1 MSTAVKKADPRK
13 RDVHKTTSR
22 WPVTVAAV
30 LAILA
35 VILALFL
42 VLRRHENDVVSFQ
55 GSPTD
60 VVIESSAGLVIVVP
74 ADGNQVQVSRRA
86 KWTLFKPDMSVG
98 VEGGSLVVKADCVGP
113 SFICDVQYRVSV
125 PSTVSVR
132 VVGGAGNVQIDGIGG
147 KVDVQ
152 TSSGDV
158 ALTNLTSDVKVRTTS
173 GDLSLGRWR
182 ASSTSPPTAA
192 SITGSSITSP
202 AIQTGT
208 SSGDT
213 SLNVTGSADRIG
225 AGSSSGDITLVVPD
239 LAYQVDAKSASG
251 DAQVDVTQSADAS
264 RTITA
269 TTGSGQISITRG

>member
-1 MSTAVKKADPRK
+1 MSTAVKKADKKADARK
-13 RDVHKTTSR
+13 RDAHKAASR

-35 VILALFL
+35 VILAAFL

-55 GSPTD
+55 GSPTE
-60 VVIESSAGLVIVVP
+60 VVIDSTAGLVIVVP

-86 KWTLFKPDMSVG
+86 KWTLFKPDMGVA

-132 VVGGAGNVQIDGIGG
+132 VVGGPGNVQIGSIGG

-158 ALTNLTSDVKVRTTS
+158 ALDEPRF
-173 GDLSLGRWR
+173 RR
-182 ASSTSPPTAA
+182 
-192 SITGSSITSP
+192 
-202 AIQTGT
+202 Q
-208 SSGDT
+208 
-213 SLNVTGSADRIG
+213 G
-225 AGSSSGDITLVVPD
+225 AHHL
-239 LAYQVDAKSASG
+239 
-251 DAQVDVTQSADAS
+251 
-264 RTITA
+264 R
-269 TTGSGQISITRG
+269 

>member
-1 MSTAVKKADPRK
+1 MVSTAVKKADKKADARK
-13 RDVHKTTSR
+13 RDAHKAASR

-35 VILALFL
+35 VILAAFL

-55 GSPTD
+55 GSPTE
-60 VVIESSAGLVIVVP
+60 VVIDSTAGLVIVVP

-86 KWTLFKPDMSVG
+86 KWTLFKPDMSVA

-132 VVGGAGNVQIDGIGG
+132 VVGGPGNVQIGSIGG

-158 ALTNLTSDVKVRTTS
+158 ALDEPRF
-173 GDLSLGRWR
+173 RR
-182 ASSTSPPTAA
+182 
-192 SITGSSITSP
+192 
-202 AIQTGT
+202 Q
-208 SSGDT
+208 
-213 SLNVTGSADRIG
+213 G
-225 AGSSSGDITLVVPD
+225 AHHL
-239 LAYQVDAKSASG
+239 
-251 DAQVDVTQSADAS
+251 
-264 RTITA
+264 R
-269 TTGSGQISITRG
+269 